1 MLNSLDLAILYFFN
15 QDLANP
21 VFDIFFTTLSE
32 SRLVWILMIVIMII
46 LFIKGGSRGRLAV
59 LLVVVC
65 FTITDPSTHYI
76 LKKLFCR
83 LRPCHIFD
91 DLRLIAGCGGLYGFP
106 SNHAANSFTLAF
118 VFSFFYRRLTVF
130 FFSMATL
137 VCISRVYL
145 GKHYLSDVVAGAI
158 LGVLVAFL
166 VVYFIKKPVQ
176 RLLKIESFDFN
187 NSRIEGTGNG

>member
-106 SNHAANSFTLAF
+106 SNHAA
-118 VFSFFYRRLTVF
+118 
-130 FFSMATL
+130 
-137 VCISRVYL
+137 
-145 GKHYLSDVVAGAI
+145 
-158 LGVLVAFL
+158 FL

-187 NSRIEGTGNG
+187 DSRIEGTGNG